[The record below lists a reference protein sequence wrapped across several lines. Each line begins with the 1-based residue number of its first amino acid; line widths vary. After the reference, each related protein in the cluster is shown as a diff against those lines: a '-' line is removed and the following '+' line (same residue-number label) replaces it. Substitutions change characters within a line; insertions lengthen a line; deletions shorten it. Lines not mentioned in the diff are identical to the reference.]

1 MRGRLRRWGPAAALF
16 AGGLAVWEGAVR
28 LFDIKGFILP
38 APSAIAAAFAAESSD
53 LFAAGWATFST
64 ALAGLGAGAAGAV
77 LVSLAAARW
86 RFVRE
91 GAVPLAV
98 AANSTPI
105 IVLAPIAN
113 SWFGILSPAGSIF
126 VVAVLVFFPVMI
138 NMVRG
143 LMSADAS
150 QLELLDSY
158 AAGRGTALRKL
169 QLPTAAP
176 YLFSAMKVA
185 AALSLIGAIVKEFFG
200 GPQARLGQYIT
211 TKAGLLQFEEA
222 WAAIALASAFGIA
235 LYLLAAW
242 AERRAIPWHI
252 SVRRA

>member
-1 MRGRLRRWGPAAALF
+1 MRRWGPAAVLF
-16 AGGLAVWEGAVR
+16 AGGLAVWEAAVR
-28 LFDIKGFILP
+28 IFNIKGFILP
-38 APSAIAAAFAAESSD
+38 APTAIAAAFEAEASD
-53 LFAAGWATFST
+53 LFEAGWSTFTT
-64 ALAGLGAGAAGAV
+64 ALAGLAAGSAAAV

-86 RFVRE
+86 RFIRD
-91 GAVPLAV
+91 GAVPFAV

-143 LMSADAS
+143 LLSADAS
-150 QLELLDSY
+150 QMELLDSY
-158 AAGRGTALRKL
+158 AARRGTVLRKL
-169 QLPTAAP
+169 QLPTSGP

-222 WAAIALASAFGIA
+222 WAAIALASAFGMA
-235 LYLLAAW
+235 LYLLVVW
-242 AERRAIPWHI
+242 IERRAIPWHI